1 MHMETGQLESVP
13 EIIKCDGYC
22 SEIWPNISGAKFT
35 GTVDGRPYGDETKY
49 HYTFNNLRNMEVTF
63 GLELNGREFEFLHS
77 FEIIKI
83 TTTPKK

>member
-1 MHMETGQLESVP
+1 MLTETGLENVP

-35 GTVDGRPYGDETKY
+35 GTVDRPYGDETKC

-63 GLELNGREFEFLHS
+63 GLELNGREFEYLIS

-83 TTTPKK
+83 TTKK